1 MATEAVHSN
10 DEIIADAELDIPLTD
25 VLNADFYSDQL
36 NQNAEV
42 PAKSEMPMPLWEAM
56 KAYPMAIF
64 WSLVVSMCVV
74 MEGYDMILINNFY
87 AYPTFARK
95 YGTYFPGVGYQ
106 LSAAWQAGL
115 GNAAGIGAFIGTLAN
130 GYLVNKF
137 GQKPVLIGSLFVLS
151 CFIFMTFFAE
161 NILVLCLGEL
171 FCGLP
176 WGVFST
182 ASPAYASEVLPM
194 SLRVY
199 LTTYT
204 NMCFIIGQLIAAGVL
219 YSLVDLDT
227 EWSYR
232 IPFALQWIWPALLIP
247 LLFFAPESPWHLV
260 RTGRLEEAEKS
271 LSRLQSKSASI
282 DVKDTLAAIV
292 QTNNLEQELSIGTS
306 YWDCFKTF
314 ERRRTAIACL
324 AFAGQVLCGLNFAY
338 NSTYF
343 FQQLGLSTS
352 QTYRLNVG
360 GTGLALLGTIFSWF
374 LLLPYFGRRTIYL
387 WGMATICLILLLIG
401 ILNVR
406 TASTDIATTQAAL
419 TLVWTFMY
427 QLTIGQIG
435 WAIPAEI
442 GSTRLRQ
449 KTVCVARNA
458 YYIVS
463 VIAGGL
469 EPYFMNPTQWNLK
482 GYTALVWSGTSL
494 LTFIWAYFELP
505 ETKGRQFEEL
515 DILFAYEVP
524 ARKFRT
530 FQIDRYGSEQLE
542 DLDVRRLVT
551 ANKGLTDGVAG

>member
-1 MATEAVHSN
+1 MATETVHS
-10 DEIIADAELDIPLTD
+10 DDHITADTELDLD
-25 VLNADFYSDQL
+25 VLNVDLYSEQL
-36 NQNAEV
+36 NHNAAVGAESE
-42 PAKSEMPMPLWEAM
+42 AAMSLWKSM

-74 MEGYDMILINNFY
+74 MEGYDTILINNFY

-106 LSAAWQAGL
+106 LTAAWQAGL
-115 GNAAGIGAFIGTLAN
+115 GNAAGVGAFIGVLAN
-130 GYLVNKF
+130 GYLVNQF
-137 GQKPVLIGSLFVLS
+137 GQKPVLIGSLVVLS
-151 CFIFMTFFAE
+151 CFIFMTFFAP
-161 NILVLCLGEL
+161 NITILCVGEL
-171 FCGLP
+171 MCGLP
-176 WGVFST
+176 WGVF
-182 ASPAYASEVLPM
+182 ASAAPAYASEVLPL

-204 NMCFIIGQLIAAGVL
+204 NMCFIIGQLIAAGIL
-219 YSLVDLDT
+219 YSLVSLDT

-232 IPFALQWIWPALLIP
+232 IPFALQWAWPAFLIP

-260 RTGRLEEAEKS
+260 RKGRLEDAEKS
-271 LSRLQSKSASI
+271 LRRLQSKSSGI
-282 DVKDTLAAIV
+282 DVKQTLAAIV
-292 QTNNLEQELSIGTS
+292 HTNKLEQELSIGTS
-306 YWDCFKTF
+306 YWDCFKNF
-314 ERRRTAIACL
+314 ERRRTLIACF

-343 FQQLGLSTS
+343 FQQIGLSPS

-360 GTGLALLGTIFSWF
+360 GTGLALLGTIFSWV

-387 WGMATICLILLLIG
+387 WGMATLCMILLLIG
-401 ILNVR
+401 ILNIR
-406 TASTDIATTQAAL
+406 TTSSGIATTQAAL
-419 TLVWTFMY
+419 TLAWTFIY
-427 QLTIGQIG
+427 QLTVGQIG
-435 WAIPAEI
+435 WAVPAEI

-458 YYIVS
+458 YYIFS

-482 GYTALVWSGTSL
+482 GYTAFVWSGTAL

-505 ETKGRQFEEL
+505 ETMGRQYEEL

-524 ARKFRT
+524 ARKFKT
-530 FQIDRYGSEQLE
+530 FEINQFSSEQLE
-542 DLDVRRLVT
+542 DLDIRRLVT
-551 ANKGLTDGVAG
+551 ADKLSRDAAGS